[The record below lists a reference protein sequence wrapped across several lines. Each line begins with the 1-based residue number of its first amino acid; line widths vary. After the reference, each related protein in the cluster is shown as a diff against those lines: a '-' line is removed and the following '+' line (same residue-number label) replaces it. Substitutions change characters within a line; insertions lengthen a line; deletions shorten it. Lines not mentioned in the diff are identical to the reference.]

1 MTLTLEISP
10 EVQRELAREA
20 EVRGVAVPALAA
32 RLLEEAVARP
42 IATTPA
48 PAAQRSPVQI
58 RAWLDSLAEFSDQIP
73 AMPGETF
80 SRSMIYHDHD

>member
-1 MTLTLEISP
+1 MMLTLEISL

-20 EVRGVAVPALAA
+20 QVRGVPVPALAA
-32 RLLEEAVARP
+32 SLLEEAVARP
-42 IATTPA
+42 LATTPA
-48 PAAQRSPVQI
+48 PAQRSPLQI

-73 AMPGETF
+73 ARPGETF